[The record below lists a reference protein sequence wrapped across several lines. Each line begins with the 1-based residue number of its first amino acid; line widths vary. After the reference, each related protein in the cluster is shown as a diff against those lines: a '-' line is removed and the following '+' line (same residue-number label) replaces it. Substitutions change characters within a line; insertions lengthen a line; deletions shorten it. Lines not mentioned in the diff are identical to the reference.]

1 MAQHDRK
8 LERLL
13 RMAAQHDDAAP
24 AEMPYGFDTRVVAL
38 ARAHR
43 LASGDTGG
51 WEVARLV
58 RRVALGAVIIT
69 AFASSA
75 AYWQMTENREISDP
89 SSNAYAI
96 ADNAIEAEFFQ

>member
-1 MAQHDRK
+1 MPQHDPK

-13 RMAAQHDDAAP
+13 RAAAQHDDAAP
-24 AEMPYGFDTRVVAL
+24 SEMPFGFDTRVVAL

-51 WEVARLV
+51 WELARLM
-58 RRVALGAVIIT
+58 RRVAVGAVIIT

-75 AYWQMTENREISDP
+75 AYWQMTENRDISEP

-96 ADNAIEAEFFQ
+96 ADNVIDAEFFQ

>member
-1 MAQHDRK
+1 MPQHDPK

-13 RMAAQHDDAAP
+13 RAAAQRNDAAP

-43 LASGDTGG
+43 RASGHDTG
-51 WEVARLV
+51 WELGRLM
-58 RRVALGAVIIT
+58 RRVAVGAVIIT

-75 AYWQMTENREISDP
+75 AYWQMTENQDINEP
-89 SSNAYAI
+89 TSNAYAI
-96 ADNAIEAEFFQ
+96 ADHAIEAEFFQ

>member
-1 MAQHDRK
+1 MAKRDPN

-13 RMAAQHDDAAP
+13 RAAAQHDDGAP
-24 AEMPYGFDTRVVAL
+24 AEMPFGFDTRVMAL

-43 LASGDTGG
+43 RASGHDTG
-51 WEVARLV
+51 WELSRLF
-58 RRVALGAVIIT
+58 RRVAVGAVIIT

-75 AYWQMTENREISDP
+75 AYWQMSENREISNP
-89 SSNAYAI
+89 AANAYAI